1 MNPGSKR
8 SLPFAKHSAVR
19 SHSLPGNGAEY
30 VRRWIKFLEYRSQ
43 VLPEI
48 PLYSNAYMDFMTSA
62 LREYNPGIYSSWSE
76 AVQKAY
82 LSDFEEEAEEEVEVG
97 EDEAVFD

>member
-1 MNPGSKR
+1 
-8 SLPFAKHSAVR
+8 
-19 SHSLPGNGAEY
+19 
-30 VRRWIKFLEYRSQ
+30 
-43 VLPEI
+43 
-48 PLYSNAYMDFMTSA
+48 